1 MRCDK
6 ALKRLG
12 KKRGEREKE
21 RGRER
26 ERERRLRANERAQRD
41 SPSAALA
48 RRGGD
53 CCNCSSCTRLFIIKV
68 RGPRLNREFRVNVAE
83 RISIHDG
90 GFAVVAE
97 KRKGSI
103 VPP

>member
-1 MRCDK
+1 
-6 ALKRLG
+6 
-12 KKRGEREKE
+12 
-21 RGRER
+21 
-26 ERERRLRANERAQRD
+26 
-41 SPSAALA
+41 
-48 RRGGD
+48 
-53 CCNCSSCTRLFIIKV
+53 
-68 RGPRLNREFRVNVAE
+68 LNREFRVNVAE